1 MNCKIVS
8 RHCVPL
14 TLVTTVDDVEG
25 SSGTMKNT
33 VWVTPKRLEPIFAF
47 LATDRP
53 FAEVSRLTVVSKNW
67 RTVVHKALKTAP
79 QVNLSGFAES
89 VRDEDVRLAFVRL
102 TSENLKRVDLTCC

>member
-14 TLVTTVDDVEG
+14 ALVTTVDDVEVCV

-33 VWVTPKRLEPIFAF
+33 VWVTPKRLETTFAF

-53 FAEVSRLTVVSKNW
+53 FTEVSRLVVVSRNW

-89 VRDEDVRLAFVRL
+89 VRDGDVRLALVHV
-102 TSENLKRVDLTCC
+102 TSENLKRVDLT